1 MFGSEIVRKRGDE
14 LKRIASETIKRLSSV
29 TKTTDSVHG
38 VVLENNSL
46 LKRVAAESS
55 DDVASAR
62 SVINER
68 GVKSDV
74 PGVTSSLF
82 NNTGS
87 YGGNLPA
94 LNAMLKKVKNRSSD
108 RADTLL
114 LGLEKILPNEF
125 VNFPKITALTFP
137 DKFPVP
143 ISEHH
148 FMGTSMMNA
157 SVRQHLLDHYD
168 GRFSD
173 IDLIFWW
180 YSVLSRH
187 CTIRNTSAF
196 FKKNSDAKR
205 RFENLCNQDDLEEKL
220 KHAMRNSTSPEA
232 KLLNKEFLSLINVL
246 GGYTPWS
253 TAERQRTLG
262 KLYAMSNFMG
272 PPSFFFTIAP
282 CIADSEICLKF
293 LNFLTFRYK
302 IRQSTH
308 EQRSIWSAQHPLS
321 SSKAFHT
328 IMEALVNTFIGIP
341 TGNTKYSVPVD
352 CMVHNDNN
360 DHGSISARFEAHLRS
375 RSRCFGVPTAF
386 YGIYEAQGRGA
397 LHMHALI

>member
-1 MFGSEIVRKRGDE
+1 MFNSEITRKRGDE
-14 LKRIASETIKRLSSV
+14 LERLASDTKKRLSSV

-62 SVINER
+62 SVVNER

-82 NNTGS
+82 NTTAS

-94 LNAMLKKVKNRSSD
+94 LNAMLKKVKNRSLD
-108 RADTLL
+108 RADNLL

-125 VNFPKITALTFP
+125 VNFPTITALTFP

-157 SVRQHLLDHYD
+157 SVRRHLLDHYD
-168 GRFSD
+168 GRFGD
-173 IDLIFWW
+173 VDLIFWW

-187 CTIRNTSAF
+187 CTIRNTSSF
-196 FKKNSDAKR
+196 FKKNTNTKR
-205 RFENLCNQDDLEEKL
+205 RFEDLCNQDDLEEKL
-220 KHAMRNSTSPEA
+220 KHAMRNTTSPEA
-232 KLLNKEFLSLINVL
+232 KLMNKQFLSLINVL

-293 LNFLTFRYK
+293 LNFPTFKYK

-308 EQRSIWSAQHPLS
+308 EQRSIWSAQHPLA

-328 IMEALVNTFIGIP
+328 IMDALVTTFIGIP

-352 CMVHNDNN
+352 CMVQNDTN
-360 DHGSISARFEAHLRS
+360 DHTSISARFEAHLRS